1 MGRGSGTHPE
11 RGNRVS
17 PRVVS
22 YPLSTWTGGVRNI
35 ELGLLYTPPYVGT
48 TLNHPGRGG
57 PAEVESV
64 SLAHHQQ
71 DLRVTV
77 QALGWWPNGR
87 FQPLADDIASVAYWY
102 QRRPHAGFAE
112 FPRLEQQWPR

>member
-48 TLNHPGRGG
+48 TLNHPG
-57 PAEVESV
+57 EESPPKW
-64 SLAHHQQ
+64 SLYRWHIISRICA
-71 DLRVTV
+71 
-77 QALGWWPNGR
+77 
-87 FQPLADDIASVAYWY
+87 
-102 QRRPHAGFAE
+102 
-112 FPRLEQQWPR
+112 